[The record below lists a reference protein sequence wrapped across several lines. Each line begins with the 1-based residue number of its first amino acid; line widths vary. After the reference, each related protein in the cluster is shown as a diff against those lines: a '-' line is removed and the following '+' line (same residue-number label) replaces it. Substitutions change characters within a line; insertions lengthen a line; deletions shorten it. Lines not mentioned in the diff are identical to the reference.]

1 MQGLRLWPRYRV
13 SQLKSFDADSKSAVA
28 AAAAAAA
35 AASLAIPIISLIMN
49 GGSQRVD
56 RIRTIPVISTMSR
69 FPSKSISTQLARRK
83 YTALH
88 NNDWRLHIIQIDD
101 CDGRFSDG
109 PWGVY
114 VGQRIEGDMTM
125 PAIVAFAIGII

>member
-1 MQGLRLWPRYRV
+1 MQGLRLWPWYRV
-13 SQLKSFDADSKSAVA
+13 SQLKICDAHSKSAVA
-28 AAAAAAA
+28 AAA
-35 AASLAIPIISLIMN
+35 SLAITIISLIVN
-49 GGSQRVD
+49 SGSQRVD
-56 RIRTIPVISTMSR
+56 TIRTLPVISTMSR
-69 FPSKSISTQLARRK
+69 FPCKSISTQLARRK

-88 NNDWRLHIIQIDD
+88 NNDWRLHVIQIDD

-125 PAIVAFAIGII
+125 PAMVAFSIEII